1 MVVAAKADFTEL
13 PYNDGT
19 RDVHSSTANL
29 SENIIAV
36 PFEDETLNLKAGI
49 HLHWALP
56 DALTR
61 GTHSADGTDF
71 PAAPNRWLV
80 IRSGG
85 PGGESP
91 ALATAWVVESD
102 YLYPDG
108 TLAGQGSVSVPVA
121 PDSAHGR
128 HQPFRYQGRKVPLA
142 LWAPGDPNAE
152 YLDHLTAVG
161 YGEPTFAAF
170 YPNCLSVFG
179 FHDDDYR
186 PSSQGDFVTTAQ
198 GLQYDVIG
206 WYSDPT
212 QDPFARF
219 VQDGDS
225 ATLPQAVLD
234 SFGWQVNLSGAD
246 FPLGMLC
253 YARLTFRHSGTA
265 IENPALAD
273 PDTTITIANTGTEAL
288 AAYLAVRIDS
298 NEKAIIE
305 DQLEAIQLAS
315 RLANQQ
321 LDIGAK
327 FQELRHEKGFV
338 AGAGGTLWRVQ
349 PVKSGAGAPAN
360 AGDAVPEQVTLPD
373 DLAHT
378 LNTLNTRQR
387 AYDQSLQQI
396 LALRQQLFADW
407 YKYMLCAYPPEDA
420 RDNYPDVDQVLRFVQ
435 AQDLD
440 PLTAQLGGTGALS
453 LQSDADGNV
462 TGAADTTRTGG
473 SLADQVAQS
482 ITALLSGLAV
492 FNGTGA
498 AKAAKVTYVLR
509 PGAAPRYW
517 LPREPVVLLA
527 GPSVQASD
535 RYGADG
541 TLVCDVLPDT
551 NRVADL
557 LPGHFDTLMSRIT
570 QIGERYL
577 FSVGLEFAGELDTQQ
592 LSDRLRQEFQSHQQS
607 LTAQARVLGSQA
619 GRNWTIMD
627 SNSRYGIRVE
637 NQALNVYGESSGI
650 TTWQQQ
656 PWNPFLLEWLVEVLP
671 LDEGSNLDPAT
682 DTYAPD
688 FITNAYTLE
697 VNQPDLIPGNSDAGL
712 QKRSCIYSG
721 SSILTSQAR
730 LVIGEQLAEYLEA
743 AGLDSGS
750 DVYQHLQTAQQ
761 LLADPQFHCL
771 SQALGGFNEA
781 LLMRRQT
788 LQLPIAD
795 PLGFDDYRAFS
806 ETVATAVMGS
816 NTSAP
821 QPLWDFNPIRNGAL
835 RLLQL
840 RLVDS
845 FGQVKALDCSQVQTT
860 EALKTLPDPSLVALP
875 PRLVQ
880 PAQLDFRWL
889 AANSDD
895 QEMNDH
901 PATTPICGWLLPNN
915 LDNSLMVYDNQ
926 GKVQGVI
933 KATGQETDWRGPA
946 DQPPVA
952 RNDIANAH
960 LRRLVG
966 YLLDQSP
973 DFLDHFLTAL
983 DSSLANIDPENF
995 AQHADLAL
1003 LIGRPIALV
1012 RAMLNLELQG
1022 LPAVHQAW
1030 NNFRQDLVRTSRD
1043 TDGFLGVQFPI
1054 RVGEFQQRND
1064 GLVGYW
1070 REQLDGTYAGDI
1082 FYSPESNRAAGEPR
1096 DEQIQT
1102 HDDNPAPL
1110 MQTLNG
1116 TPIILSMLV
1125 DPRGGVQATSGIL
1138 PAKVIGIPPDQYVPA
1153 LQAIEIA
1160 FLTAPILTGVDTLDL
1175 PLPVEA
1181 GYTWSWLPDGGN
1193 TFGPVNLQAGFATK
1207 QMIREGWLKL
1217 TPAPDNPGGG

>member
-1 MVVAAKADFTEL
+1 L
-13 PYNDGT
+13 
-19 RDVHSSTANL
+19 
-29 SENIIAV
+29 
-36 PFEDETLNLKAGI
+36 
-49 HLHWALP
+49 LP
-56 DALTR
+56 DQFASLT
-61 GTHSADGTDF
+61 
-71 PAAPNRWLV
+71 
-80 IRSGG
+80 
-85 PGGESP
+85 
-91 ALATAWVVESD
+91 
-102 YLYPDG
+102 
-108 TLAGQGSVSVPVA
+108 
-121 PDSAHGR
+121 
-128 HQPFRYQGRKVPLA
+128 K
-142 LWAPGDPNAE
+142 
-152 YLDHLTAVG
+152 
-161 YGEPTFAAF
+161 
-170 YPNCLSVFG
+170 
-179 FHDDDYR
+179 
-186 PSSQGDFVTTAQ
+186 
-198 GLQYDVIG
+198 
-206 WYSDPT
+206 
-212 QDPFARF
+212 
-219 VQDGDS
+219 
-225 ATLPQAVLD
+225 
-234 SFGWQVNLSGAD
+234 
-246 FPLGMLC
+246 
-253 YARLTFRHSGTA
+253 
-265 IENPALAD
+265 
-273 PDTTITIANTGTEAL
+273 
-288 AAYLAVRIDS
+288 
-298 NEKAIIE
+298 
-305 DQLEAIQLAS
+305 
-315 RLANQQ
+315 
-321 LDIGAK
+321 
-327 FQELRHEKGFV
+327 
-338 AGAGGTLWRVQ
+338 
-349 PVKSGAGAPAN
+349 
-360 AGDAVPEQVTLPD
+360 
-373 DLAHT
+373 
-378 LNTLNTRQR
+378 
-387 AYDQSLQQI
+387 
-396 LALRQQLFADW
+396 
-407 YKYMLCAYPPEDA
+407 
-420 RDNYPDVDQVLRFVQ
+420 
-435 AQDLD
+435 
-440 PLTAQLGGTGALS
+440 
-453 LQSDADGNV
+453 
-462 TGAADTTRTGG
+462 
-473 SLADQVAQS
+473 
-482 ITALLSGLAV
+482 
-492 FNGTGA
+492 
-498 AKAAKVTYVLR
+498 
-509 PGAAPRYW
+509 
-517 LPREPVVLLA
+517 
-527 GPSVQASD
+527 
-535 RYGADG
+535 
-541 TLVCDVLPDT
+541 
-551 NRVADL
+551 
-557 LPGHFDTLMSRIT
+557 RIT
-570 QIGERYL
+570 EIGK
-577 FSVGLEFAGELDTQQ
+577 G
-592 LSDRLRQEFQSHQQS
+592 
-607 LTAQARVLGSQA
+607 
-619 GRNWTIMD
+619 
-627 SNSRYGIRVE
+627 
-637 NQALNVYGESSGI
+637 SGI

-671 LDEGSNLDPAT
+671 LDEGGNLDPAT
-682 DTYAPD
+682 DTYASD
-688 FITNAYTLE
+688 FITNAYSLD
-697 VNQPDLIPGNSDAGL
+697 VNQPDLIPVNSDPGL
-712 QKRSCIYSG
+712 RKRSCIYSG
-721 SSILTSQAR
+721 SSILTPQAR
-730 LVIGEQLAEYLEA
+730 LVIGEQLADYLEA

-750 DVYQHLQTAQQ
+750 EVYQHLQTAQQ
-761 LLADPQFHCL
+761 RLADPQFHCL

-806 ETVATAVMGS
+806 ETVNTAVAGS

-1138 PAKVIGIPPDQYVPA
+1138 PAKVISIPPDQYVPA

-1160 FLTAPILTGVDTLDL
+1160 FLTAPILTGVDTLDV

-1181 GYTWSWLPDGGN
+1181 GYTWSWLPDGDSS
-1193 TFGPVNLQAGFATK
+1193 FGPVNLQANFVAK

-1217 TPAPDNPGGG
+1217 TPAPDNPGSG